1 MRSSAFHSHAVTSD
15 VTWARRL
22 PCVVTTPLGLPVVPL
37 VYRIMARR
45 SSGTSGSEERG
56 SAASAPTVRSWRTVD
71 AAGTASSRGASSA
84 SATTT
89 ATSASRITYSS
100 SGGGCDVA
108 RGTATPPARQIPHCV
123 AT

>member
-1 MRSSAFHSHAVTSD
+1 MQEINNQVFIFFFNDTATTYIYTSSHTLSLHDALPISFTMPCTWWSGRTRRMRSSALHSHAVTSD

-56 SAASAPTVRSWRTVD
+56 SAA
-71 AAGTASSRGASSA
+71 
-84 SATTT
+84 
-89 ATSASRITYSS
+89 
-100 SGGGCDVA
+100 
-108 RGTATPPARQIPHCV
+108 
-123 AT
+123 